1 MSFLSVYIIY
11 SLCGSGIYDRL
22 TAITPLAHHGMIFV
36 PFGIRFAYSNEF
48 GNVKEVKGGSPYC
61 TGTYV
66 GRGANSLRVD
76 ACIRPWLLLWQHHKA
91 AQGSYC
97 NVERMYLL
105 KTANDCIYSNRK
117 YFVLRF
123 VFLFMVLYW
132 LLIFVPFLYITLL

>member
-36 PFGIRFAYSNEF
+36 PFGIRFTYSHEF
-48 GNVKEVKGGSPYC
+48 GNVKEVKGGSPYG

-66 GRGANSLRVD
+66 GRGANRLRVD

-97 NVERMYLL
+97 IML
-105 KTANDCIYSNRK
+105 KGCTY
-117 YFVLRF
+117 
-123 VFLFMVLYW
+123 
-132 LLIFVPFLYITLL
+132 